1 MPTELRMK
9 RINDRV
15 KEVLSVALLTKA
27 EDPRLASVTVTDV
40 KIDRELDFANIY
52 VSALGGS
59 DVKDEVIEALNHAR
73 GFLKFE
79 IANEVELRVMPKLRF
94 FWDPTPERA
103 QRLDELLMQ
112 IKADESQKSTE
123 DQKSAEDQ
131 QKSLPE
137 TD

>member
-1 MPTELRMK
+1 MPTELRMR

-27 EDPRLASVTVTDV
+27 EDPRLATVTVTDV

-59 DVKDEVIEALNHAR
+59 EVKDEVIEALNHAR

-112 IKADESQKSTE
+112 IKADESQKPTE
-123 DQKSAEDQ
+123 DTQKTLP
-131 QKSLPE
+131 KSE
-137 TD
+137 

>member
-1 MPTELRMK
+1 MPTELRMR

-15 KEVLSVALLTKA
+15 KEVLSVALLTKV
-27 EDPRLASVTVTDV
+27 EDPRLATVTVTDV

-59 DVKDEVIEALNHAR
+59 EVKEEVIEALNHAR

-79 IANEVELRVMPKLRF
+79 IANEVELRIMPKLRF

-112 IKADESQKSTE
+112 IKADESQKP
-123 DQKSAEDQ
+123 AEDS
-131 QKSLPE
+131 QKPLPKS
-137 TD
+137 

>member
-15 KEVLSVALLTKA
+15 MEVLSIALLTKV
-27 EDPRLASVTVTDV
+27 EDPRLADVTITDV

-52 VSALGGS
+52 VSALGGIE
-59 DVKDEVIEALNHAR
+59 VKDEVIEALNHAR

-79 IANEVELRVMPKLRF
+79 IANEVDLRVMPKLRF

-112 IKADESQKSTE
+112 IKAEESQKP
-123 DQKSAEDQ
+123 AEGTQ
-131 QKSLPE
+131 TTLPKE
-137 TD
+137 V

>member
-15 KEVLSVALLTKA
+15 KEVLSIALLTKA
-27 EDPRLASVTVTDV
+27 EDPRLSAVTVTDV
-40 KIDRELDFANIY
+40 QIDRELDFANIY

-59 DVKDEVIEALNHAR
+59 EVKDEVIEALNHAR

-79 IANEVELRVMPKLRF
+79 IANEVDLRVMPKLRF

-103 QRLDELLMQ
+103 QRLDQLLMQ
-112 IKADESQKSTE
+112 IKADEGQKPADNT
-123 DQKSAEDQ
+123 QNP
-131 QKSLPE
+131 LPNS
-137 TD
+137 D

>member
-15 KEVLSVALLTKA
+15 KEVLSVALLTKV

-59 DVKDEVIEALNHAR
+59 EVKDEVIEALNHAR

-112 IKADESQKSTE
+112 IKAEVSQN
-123 DQKSAEDQ
+123 SAEDQ
-131 QKSLPE
+131 QKSSSG

>member
-15 KEVLSVALLTKA
+15 KEVLSIALLTKA
-27 EDPRLASVTVTDV
+27 EDPRLAAVTITDV

-59 DVKDEVIEALNHAR
+59 EVKDEVIEALNHAR

-79 IANEVELRVMPKLRF
+79 IANEVDLRVMPKLRF

-103 QRLDELLMQ
+103 QHLDELLMQ
-112 IKADESQKSTE
+112 IKADENQKPAE
-123 DQKSAEDQ
+123 AKQKPLSNLD
-131 QKSLPE
+131 
-137 TD
+137 

>member
-15 KEVLSVALLTKA
+15 KEILSITLLTKA

-40 KIDRELDFANIY
+40 KIDRELDYANIY

-59 DVKDEVIEALNHAR
+59 EVKKEVMQALEHAK
-73 GFLKFE
+73 GFLKYE
-79 IANEVELRVMPKLRF
+79 IANEVDLRIMPKLRF

-103 QRLDELLMQ
+103 QRLDALLMQ
-112 IKADESQKSTE
+112 IKADEEQKKAADDAAPSPK
-123 DQKSAEDQ
+123 QG
-131 QKSLPE
+131 
-137 TD
+137 

>member
-27 EDPRLASVTVTDV
+27 EDLRLASVTVTDV

>member
-15 KEVLSVALLTKA
+15 KEVLSIALLTKA
-27 EDPRLASVTVTDV
+27 EDPRLAAVTITDV

-59 DVKDEVIEALNHAR
+59 EVKDEVIEALNHAR

-79 IANEVELRVMPKLRF
+79 IANEVDLRVMPKLRF

-103 QRLDELLMQ
+103 QHLDELLMQ
-112 IKADESQKSTE
+112 IKADENQKPAE
-123 DQKSAEDQ
+123 AKQKPLSNSD
-131 QKSLPE
+131 
-137 TD
+137 

>member
-15 KEVLSVALLTKA
+15 KEVLSIALLTKA
-27 EDPRLASVTVTDV
+27 EDPRLAAVTITDV

-52 VSALGGS
+52 VSALGGTE
-59 DVKDEVIEALNHAR
+59 VKDEVIEALNHAR

-79 IANEVELRVMPKLRF
+79 IANEVDLRVMPKLRF

-103 QRLDELLMQ
+103 QHLDELLMQ
-112 IKADESQKSTE
+112 IKADENQKPAE
-123 DQKSAEDQ
+123 AKQKPLSNSD
-131 QKSLPE
+131 
-137 TD
+137 

>member
-15 KEVLSVALLTKA
+15 KEVLSIALLTKA
-27 EDPRLASVTVTDV
+27 EDPRLTSVTITDV

-52 VSALGGS
+52 VSALGGME
-59 DVKDEVIEALNHAR
+59 VKDEVIEALNHAR

-79 IANEVELRVMPKLRF
+79 IANEVDLRVMPKLRF

-103 QRLDELLMQ
+103 QRLDTLLMQ
-112 IKADESQKSTE
+112 IKADEEQKPSKTE
-123 DQKSAEDQ
+123 QKPLSNS
-131 QKSLPE
+131 K
-137 TD
+137 

>member
-1 MPTELRMK
+1 MPTELRMR

-27 EDPRLASVTVTDV
+27 EDPRLATVTVTDV

-52 VSALGGS
+52 VSALGGIE
-59 DVKDEVIEALNHAR
+59 VKDEVIEALNHAR

-112 IKADESQKSTE
+112 IKADESQKP
-123 DQKSAEDQ
+123 AEDAQ
-131 QKSLPE
+131 SPLPKSN
-137 TD
+137 

>member
-1 MPTELRMK
+1 MK

-15 KEVLSVALLTKA
+15 KEVLSVALLTKV

-59 DVKDEVIEALNHAR
+59 EVKDEVIEALNHAR

-112 IKADESQKSTE
+112 IKAEVSQN
-123 DQKSAEDQ
+123 SAEDQ
-131 QKSLPE
+131 QKSSSG

>member
-1 MPTELRMK
+1 MPTELRMR

-27 EDPRLASVTVTDV
+27 EDPRLATVTVTDV

-52 VSALGGS
+52 VSALGGKE
-59 DVKDEVIEALNHAR
+59 VKDEVIEALNHAR

-112 IKADESQKSTE
+112 IKADESQKP
-123 DQKSAEDQ
+123 AEDSQ
-131 QKSLPE
+131 NPLPKS
-137 TD
+137 D

>member
-1 MPTELRMK
+1 
-9 RINDRV
+9 
-15 KEVLSVALLTKA
+15 
-27 EDPRLASVTVTDV
+27 
-40 KIDRELDFANIY
+40 LDYANIY

-59 DVKDEVIEALNHAR
+59 EIKDAVIEALNHAR

-79 IANEVELRVMPKLRF
+79 IANEDKLRVMPKLRF

-112 IKADESQKSTE
+112 IKAEE
-123 DQKSAEDQ
+123 IQKSAGDQ

>member
-15 KEVLSVALLTKA
+15 KEVLSIALLTKA
-27 EDPRLASVTVTDV
+27 EDPRLAAVTITDV

-52 VSALGGS
+52 VSALGGIE
-59 DVKDEVIEALNHAR
+59 VKDEVIEALNHAR

-79 IANEVELRVMPKLRF
+79 IANEVDLRVMPKLRF

-103 QRLDELLMQ
+103 QRLDALLMQ
-112 IKADESQKSTE
+112 IKADEGQKSVKDSPNTLSNS
-123 DQKSAEDQ
+123 D
-131 QKSLPE
+131 
-137 TD
+137 

>member
-15 KEVLSVALLTKA
+15 KEVLSIALLTKA
-27 EDPRLASVTVTDV
+27 EDPRLAAVTITDV

-52 VSALGGS
+52 VSALGGIE
-59 DVKDEVIEALNHAR
+59 VKDEVIEALNHAR

-79 IANEVELRVMPKLRF
+79 IANEVDLRVMPKLRF

-112 IKADESQKSTE
+112 IKADE
-123 DQKSAEDQ
+123 DQKPAEAK
-131 QKSLPE
+131 QKPLSNP
-137 TD
+137 D

>member
-15 KEVLSVALLTKA
+15 KEVLSIALLTKA
-27 EDPRLASVTVTDV
+27 DDPRLAAVTITDV

-52 VSALGGS
+52 VSALGGTE
-59 DVKDEVIEALNHAR
+59 VKDEVIEALNHAR

-79 IANEVELRVMPKLRF
+79 IANEVDLRVMPKLRF

-112 IKADESQKSTE
+112 IKADENQKP
-123 DQKSAEDQ
+123 AEAQ
-131 QKSLPE
+131 QKPLSKS
-137 TD
+137 D

>member
-1 MPTELRMK
+1 MPTELRMRK
-9 RINDRV
+9 INERV

-27 EDPRLASVTVTDV
+27 EDPRLATVTVTDV

-59 DVKDEVIEALNHAR
+59 EVKEEVIEALNHAR
-73 GFLKFE
+73 GFLKYE

-112 IKADESQKSTE
+112 IKADENQKPADGTQRSSPLN
-123 DQKSAEDQ
+123 D
-131 QKSLPE
+131 
-137 TD
+137 